1 MEKRTGCEWRRE
13 ADCTANVVVVGTGA
27 EQMEAAGTGTE
38 DELGLQGRMQR
49 RAGAVQGEALS
60 CCCTWEDGGNERK
73 ERERNG
79 E

>member
-1 MEKRTGCEWRRE
+1 MKKRTGCEWRCE
-13 ADCTANVVVVGTGA
+13 ADCTAKCGVGGGQREWKQWA
-27 EQMEAAGTGTE
+27 QGMSWVSMAGC
-38 DELGLQGRMQR
+38 RMH
-49 RAGAVQGEALS
+49 VQGEALS

>member
-1 MEKRTGCEWRRE
+1 
-13 ADCTANVVVVGTGA
+13 
-27 EQMEAAGTGTE
+27 MEAAGTGTE